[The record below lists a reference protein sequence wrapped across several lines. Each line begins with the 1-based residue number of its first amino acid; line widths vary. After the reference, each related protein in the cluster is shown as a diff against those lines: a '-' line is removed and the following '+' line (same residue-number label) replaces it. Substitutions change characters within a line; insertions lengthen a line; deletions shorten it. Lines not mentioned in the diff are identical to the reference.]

1 MDHQTQN
8 LYSLTPGDIA
18 TDKKKVASL
27 NLSHLKAIYCT
38 EYEVTYCQ
46 KYVRYFITSPKVYL
60 HDFIFDCIPSLVL

>member
-38 EYEVTYCQ
+38 EYELLFVKSTSEILLQAQ
-46 KYVRYFITSPKVYL
+46 KFICMILFLIAFPL
-60 HDFIFDCIPSLVL
+60 